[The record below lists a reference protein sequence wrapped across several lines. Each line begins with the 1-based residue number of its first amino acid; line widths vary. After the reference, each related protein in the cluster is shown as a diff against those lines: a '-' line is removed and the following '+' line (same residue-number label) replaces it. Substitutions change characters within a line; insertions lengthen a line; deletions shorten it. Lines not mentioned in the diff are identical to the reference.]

1 MADSKSLRRRS
12 PRLPSNSPSAA
23 ENGRPLAP
31 TTAEEKMRRRSPRT
45 SARSSSPILG
55 ISPKFADLAA
65 EQPSKKHKVSP
76 SPKEKSRSS
85 NACSPK
91 SADLGAEQP
100 SKKKIMAEGKI
111 LRRSPRT
118 STRSSS
124 PSRGISP
131 KSADLALEQ
140 PLEKPKASSSPK
152 KESKSSNAC
161 SPAVS
166 EEKIL
171 RRSPRT
177 STQLSSLTS
186 DIHGG
191 LSSADL
197 TVEQRSKKRK
207 ESPSPKSKSKSNNT
221 GSTVEQPS
229 KKPNTSPSPSPK
241 KKIKS
246 SNACFFVGDPISI
259 DRARQLWP
267 HRYEEKGKGCKGQNK
282 TPIDDDED
290 GLVLNIKCHYAQASV
305 IGSVLELGDCA
316 YGEERGP
323 NYVGRILEFFETV
336 EGEYYFSVQW
346 FFRAEDTVMKEHA
359 AFHDKKRLFYSDLRN
374 VNLLDCIVS
383 KVKVVQVDSTLNAK
397 SIPPCDFYYDMK
409 YSVDYSTF
417 HTIVTNNF
425 RASNDLSSNSTET
438 VHMGGAN
445 INPYLEEVP
454 VIYRSNKAELALLD
468 LYSGCGAMST
478 GLCFGAKIAGADL
491 VTRWAVDFNEAACQS
506 VKLNHPETQVRNESA
521 EDFFELL
528 KEWQKLTK
536 RFENDVETRSNLRLS
551 KINDFEKESHDN
563 KVPSG
568 EYEVLKLVDICY
580 GDPNKTG
587 NRGLK
592 FKVRWKGYG
601 PSGDTWEPIE
611 GLKKCQDAIRDFV
624 IEGFKSKILPL
635 PGDVDVVCGGPPC
648 QGISGVNRYRNID
661 APLDD
666 DRNRQIIV
674 FMDIVK
680 FLQPKYVLMENV
692 VDILKF
698 ANGYLGRYAL
708 SQLVSMNYQARL
720 GIMAAGCY
728 GLPQFRLRV
737 FLWGA
742 HPHERLPQFPLP
754 THDVVLRGGAPSEF
768 ERNIVAYDEEQPRE
782 LERALLLSDAIS
794 DLPIVT
800 NSEIRD
806 EMPYG
811 KDPETEFQRYI
822 RSTKDETTSS
832 MSHGEK
838 EIKKSVLYDHR
849 PIQLNEDDYCRA
861 CEVPRRKGASF
872 RDFPGVVI
880 GADNKV
886 MLDPT
891 GERVLLPSGK
901 PLVPDYAMTFEE
913 GKSRKPFGRLW
924 WDETVATVFTRVDSH
939 NQTVLHPVQDR
950 VLTVRE
956 CARLQG
962 FHDYYKLC
970 GTVKERYR
978 QIGNAVALP
987 VARALGYALGM
998 AWLKLAGDDPLV
1010 ILPPKFSFST
1020 IVQLPPSSSSE
1031 VDG

>member
-1 MADSKSLRRRS
+1 MADSKSLRRS
-12 PRLPSNSPSAA
+12 PRFPSSYPSAA

-31 TTAEEKMRRRSPRT
+31 TTAEEKMLRRSPRT
-45 SARSSSPILG
+45 STRSSSPILG
-55 ISPKFADLAA
+55 ISPKSADLGA
-65 EQPSKKHKVSP
+65 EQLSKKPKLYP
-76 SPKEKSRSS
+76 SPKEKSRLS
-85 NACSPK
+85 NARSPK

-100 SKKKIMAEGKI
+100 SKKKIMAEEKI

-118 STRSSS
+118 SSRSSS

-140 PLEKPKASSSPK
+140 PPEKPNASSSPK
-152 KESKSSNAC
+152 KDSKSSNAC
-161 SPAVS
+161 SPTVT
-166 EEKIL
+166 EEKILRRSPRTSSRSSSPSRGISPKSADLALEQPPEKPNASSSPKKDSKSSNACSPTVTEEKRL

-186 DIHGG
+186 DLHGG

-207 ESPSPKSKSKSNNT
+207 VSPSPKSKSKSHNA

-246 SNACFFVGDPISI
+246 RNACFFVGDPIPI

-267 HRYEEKGKGCKGQNK
+267 HRYEEKGKGCKGQNE

-290 GLVLNIKCHYAQASV
+290 GLVLNIKCHYSQASV
-305 IGSVLELGDCA
+305 IGSILELGDCA
-316 YGEERGP
+316 YVKGEERGP
-323 NYVGRILEFFETV
+323 NYVGRILEFFETM
-336 EGEYYFSVQW
+336 EGEYYFNVQW
-346 FFRAEDTVMKEHA
+346 FFRAEDTVMKEQA
-359 AFHDKKRLFYSDLRN
+359 AFHEEKRLFYSDLRN

-383 KVKVVQVDSTLNAK
+383 KVKVAQVDSRLNAK

-417 HTIVTNNF
+417 HTIATNNL

-438 VHMGGAN
+438 VHMGGVN
-445 INPYLEEVP
+445 INPYFEEVP

-478 GLCFGAKIAGADL
+478 GLCFGAKFAGADL
-491 VTRWAVDFNEAACQS
+491 VTRWAVDFNEAACES

-536 RFENDVETRSNLRLS
+536 IFENDVETRSNLRLS

-611 GLKKCQDAIRDFV
+611 GLRKCQDAIRDFV

-635 PGDVDVVCGGPPC
+635 PGDVDVLCGGPPC

-666 DRNRQIIV
+666 ERNRQIIV

-680 FLQPKYVLMENV
+680 FLRPKYVLMENV

-708 SQLVSMNYQARL
+708 SQLVNMNYQARL

-754 THDVVLRGGAPSEF
+754 SHDVVLRGGAPSEF
-768 ERNIVAYDEEQPRE
+768 ERNIVAYDEVQPRE
-782 LERALLLSDAIS
+782 LERALLLCDAIS
-794 DLPIVT
+794 DLPIV
-800 NSEIRD
+800 NL
-806 EMPYG
+806 
-811 KDPETEFQRYI
+811 
-822 RSTKDETTSS
+822 
-832 MSHGEK
+832 
-838 EIKKSVLYDHR
+838 LY
-849 PIQLNEDDYCRA
+849 Q
-861 CEVPRRKGASF
+861 
-872 RDFPGVVI
+872 
-880 GADNKV
+880 
-886 MLDPT
+886 
-891 GERVLLPSGK
+891 
-901 PLVPDYAMTFEE
+901 PD
-913 GKSRKPFGRLW
+913 
-924 WDETVATVFTRVDSH
+924 
-939 NQTVLHPVQDR
+939 
-950 VLTVRE
+950 
-956 CARLQG
+956 
-962 FHDYYKLC
+962 
-970 GTVKERYR
+970 
-978 QIGNAVALP
+978 
-987 VARALGYALGM
+987 
-998 AWLKLAGDDPLV
+998 
-1010 ILPPKFSFST
+1010 
-1020 IVQLPPSSSSE
+1020 
-1031 VDG
+1031 

>member
-1 MADSKSLRRRS
+1 MVDSKSLRRS
-12 PRLPSNSPSAA
+12 PRFPSSYPSAA

-31 TTAEEKMRRRSPRT
+31 TTAEEKMLRRSPRT
-45 SARSSSPILG
+45 STRSSSPILG
-55 ISPKFADLAA
+55 ISPKSADLGA
-65 EQPSKKHKVSP
+65 EQLSKKPKVYP
-76 SPKEKSRSS
+76 SPKEKSRLS
-85 NACSPK
+85 NARSPK

-100 SKKKIMAEGKI
+100 SKKKIMAEEKI

-118 STRSSS
+118 SSRSSS

-140 PLEKPKASSSPK
+140 PPEKPNASSSPK
-152 KESKSSNAC
+152 KDSKSSNAC
-161 SPAVS
+161 SPTVT

-186 DIHGG
+186 DLHGG

-207 ESPSPKSKSKSNNT
+207 VSPSPKSKSKSHNA

-229 KKPNTSPSPSPK
+229 KKPNTSPSPSPSPK

-246 SNACFFVGDPISI
+246 SNACFFVGDPIPI

-267 HRYEEKGKGCKGQNK
+267 HRYEEKGKGCKGQNE

-290 GLVLNIKCHYAQASV
+290 GLVLNIKCHYSQASV
-305 IGSVLELGDCA
+305 IGSILELGDCA
-316 YGEERGP
+316 YVKGEERGP
-323 NYVGRILEFFETV
+323 NYVGRILEFFETM
-336 EGEYYFSVQW
+336 EGEYYFNVQW
-346 FFRAEDTVMKEHA
+346 FFRAEDTVMKEQA
-359 AFHDKKRLFYSDLRN
+359 AFHEKKRLFYSDLRN

-383 KVKVVQVDSTLNAK
+383 KVKVAQVDSRLNAK

-417 HTIVTNNF
+417 HTIATNNL

-478 GLCFGAKIAGADL
+478 GLCFGAKFAGADL
-491 VTRWAVDFNEAACQS
+491 VTRWAVDFNEAACES
-506 VKLNHPETQVRNESA
+506 VKLNHPETQ
-521 EDFFELL
+521 
-528 KEWQKLTK
+528 
-536 RFENDVETRSNLRLS
+536 
-551 KINDFEKESHDN
+551 
-563 KVPSG
+563 
-568 EYEVLKLVDICY
+568 
-580 GDPNKTG
+580 
-587 NRGLK
+587 
-592 FKVRWKGYG
+592 VRWKGYG

-611 GLKKCQDAIRDFV
+611 GLRKCQDAIRDFV

-635 PGDVDVVCGGPPC
+635 PGDVDVLCGGPPC

-666 DRNRQIIV
+666 ERNRQIIV

-680 FLQPKYVLMENV
+680 FLRPKYVLMENV

-708 SQLVSMNYQARL
+708 SQLVNMNYQARL

-754 THDVVLRGGAPSEF
+754 SHDVVLRGGAPSEF
-768 ERNIVAYDEEQPRE
+768 ERNIVAYDEVQPRE
-782 LERALLLSDAIS
+782 LERALLLCDAIS

-800 NSEIRD
+800 NSETRD

-822 RSTKDETTSS
+822 RSTKDEMTSS
-832 MSHGEK
+832 MSHAEK

-891 GERVLLPSGK
+891 AERVLLPSGK

-998 AWLKLAGDDPLV
+998 ASLKLVGDDPLL